1 MIRVGID
8 LGCDHIRLVSHEE
21 GLVFDEPSMVAFDKK
36 GHVLAIGNEARD
48 MKELMNDDI
57 RIVSPLLT
65 NNIDFDALHAL
76 IDQLCYDYHVFRM
89 LKKTILLFSYPTNLS
104 NELCEELKKHL
115 LEFGASRVYFDQEI
129 WIAAI
134 GAKLDLFLP
143 VASCVMNIG
152 SSNCDIALFASGTM
166 QKKDE
171 CKISG
176 IHVNMQIKNWL
187 SLQYGLDVTEDMIE
201 MIKCGI
207 GQTIKQ
213 ESPKTMIIQGINR
226 ANGQLCSLELNE
238 NQLVD
243 VLYPLCQQWAHWIM
257 SFIDS
262 LSNEQKEDV
271 YRKDAEIGYYLL
283 PEEYS
288 KGIMTEAVRQ
298 ICETAFEK
306 LDIIRITGL
315 VYEPNIASRKVLE
328 KNNFILEGTMKKA
341 VIKNNNIY
349 DLCIYGKIR

>member
-21 GLVFDEPSMVAFDKK
+21 GLVFDEPSMIAFDKK

-48 MKELMNDDI
+48 MKELMDDDI

-65 NNIDFDALHAL
+65 NNINFEALHAL

-115 LEFGASRVYFDQEI
+115 LEFGASRVYYDQEI

-152 SSNCDIALFASGTM
+152 SSNCDIALFASGAM
-166 QKKDE
+166 QKKAE

-176 IHVNMQIKNWL
+176 IHVNLQIKKWL
-187 SLQYGLDVTEDMIE
+187 SLQYGLDVTEDMVE

-213 ESPKTMIIQGINR
+213 ENPKTMIIQGINR
-226 ANGQLCSLELNE
+226 ANGQLCSLEINE

-262 LSNEQKEDV
+262 LNAEQKEDV
-271 YRKDAEIGYYLL
+271 YMRGIVACGGTMLL
-283 PEEYS
+283 
-288 KGIMTEAVRQ
+288 KG
-298 ICETAFEK
+298 
-306 LDIIRITGL
+306 
-315 VYEPNIASRKVLE
+315 LE
-328 KNNFILEGTMKKA
+328 KNLKTMLPCPIYVTDDPLNTVSQGLEILLSKME
-341 VIKNNNIY
+341 
-349 DLCIYGKIR
+349 